1 VSESGRERNAR
12 SLKQLARQAAN
23 FVDLQWTLVVR
34 ALQSVAPLARGR
46 LLDVGCGDKP
56 YLEIFEPY
64 VSEYVGVE
72 HEASFRQTANATRDR
87 GPDVLYDGKRLPF
100 ADGEFETVLS
110 VQTLE
115 HTPEPQALLREMAR
129 VLHRDGRLLL
139 TAPFSFRLHE
149 EPHDYFRYSPHGLRA
164 LCAEAGLVVE
174 RCDPMGNL
182 WSLLGHKLNSYL
194 ALNVGRVGELAQGLD
209 KLGHERAQNGRPR
222 FWLLPLVA
230 ASMTSVSV
238 AAKVLD
244 RVAPDESESLGFLI
258 VARHRDSSQS

>member
-1 VSESGRERNAR
+1 MNAAGLKKLAR
-12 SLKQLARQAAN
+12 SAAN
-23 FVDLQWTLVVR
+23 FVDLQWTLVIQ
-34 ALQSVAPLARGR
+34 ALESVAPLARGR
-46 LLDVGCGDKP
+46 LLDVGCGQKP
-56 YLEIFEPY
+56 YLNIFLPH
-64 VSEYVGVE
+64 VTQYVGVE
-72 HEASFRQTANATRDR
+72 HEASFKQTESSTRSL

-100 ADGEFETVLS
+100 ADGEFDTVLS

-115 HTPEPQALLREMAR
+115 HTPEPQALIREMAR
-129 VLHRDGRLLL
+129 VLHPQGRLLL

-174 RCDPMGNL
+174 RCDPLGHF

-194 ALNVGRVGELAQGLD
+194 ALHVGRAGGLAQSLD
-209 KLGHERAQNGRPR
+209 KLGHEGKQRARPR
-222 FWLLPLVA
+222 YWALPFVA
-230 ASMTSVSV
+230 AGMTSVSV

-258 VARHRDSSQS
+258 VARHRS

>member
-1 VSESGRERNAR
+1 MSTKANATE
-12 SLKQLARQAAN
+12 LKRLARRAAN

-34 ALQSVAPLARGR
+34 ALEGVAPLSRGR

-64 VSEYVGVE
+64 VSQYLGVE
-72 HEASFRQTANATRDR
+72 HEASFSQTANATRTR
-87 GPDVLYDGKRLPF
+87 GPDVFYDGKRLPF
-100 ADGEFETVLS
+100 ADGEFDTVLS

-129 VLHRDGRLLL
+129 VLHPNGLLLL

-149 EPHDYFRYSPHGLRA
+149 EPHDYFRYSPHGLRV

-174 RCDPMGNL
+174 RCEAMGNL
-182 WSLLGHKLNSYL
+182 WSLLGHKINSYL
-194 ALNVGRVGELAQGLD
+194 ALNLARVGGLAQGLD
-209 KLGHERAQNGRPR
+209 KLGHESKQSTRPR
-222 FWLLPLVA
+222 FWLMPLVA
-230 ASMTSVSV
+230 ASMTSISV

-244 RVAPDESESLGFLI
+244 RVAPDDSESLGFVI
-258 VARHRDSSQS
+258 VARHRDSVLG

>member
-1 VSESGRERNAR
+1 MSPKANPSEPQ
-12 SLKQLARQAAN
+12 KLARRAAN
-23 FVDLQWTLVVR
+23 FVDLQWTLVIR
-34 ALQSVAPLARGR
+34 ALESVAPLARGR

-64 VSEYVGVE
+64 VSQYLGVE
-72 HEASFRQTANATRDR
+72 HEASFRHTTSATRTR

-100 ADGEFETVLS
+100 ADGEFDTVLS

-129 VLHRDGRLLL
+129 VLRPGGVLLL

-149 EPHDYFRYSPHGLRA
+149 QPHDYFRYSPHGLRV
-164 LCAEAGLVVE
+164 LCAEAGLLVE
-174 RCDPMGNL
+174 RCEPMGNL

-194 ALNVGRVGELAQGLD
+194 ALNLGRMGGLAQGLG
-209 KLGHERAQNGRPR
+209 KLGHEPKQSARPR
-222 FWLLPLVA
+222 FWLMPLVA

-244 RVAPDESESLGFLI
+244 RVAPDDSESLGFVI
-258 VARHRDSSQS
+258 VARHQSSVLG

>member
-1 VSESGRERNAR
+1 MSTAA
-12 SLKQLARQAAN
+12 LKKLAREAAN
-23 FVDLQWTLVVR
+23 FVDLQWTLVIA
-34 ALQSVAPLARGR
+34 ALQTVAPLARGR
-46 LLDVGCGDKP
+46 LLDVGCGEKP
-56 YLEIFEPY
+56 YLNLFLPY
-64 VSEYVGVE
+64 VTQYVGVE
-72 HEASFRQTANATRDR
+72 HEASFKETQSSQRSL

-100 ADGEFETVLS
+100 ADGEFDTVLS

-115 HTPEPQALLREMAR
+115 HTPEPQALIREMAR
-129 VLHRDGRLLL
+129 VLHPEGRLLL

-174 RCDPMGNL
+174 RCDPLGHF

-194 ALNVGRVGELAQGLD
+194 ALRLGRAGGLAQALD
-209 KLGHERAQNGRPR
+209 KLGHEGAQRQKPR
-222 FWLLPLVA
+222 YWALPFVA
-230 ASMTSVSV
+230 VGMTSVSV

-258 VARHRDSSQS
+258 VARHQR